1 MKKPRFEPGGK
12 LFVKGYVMSANESD
26 SVSIVAQL
34 KSAVKESGMTHY
46 RIAKDAG
53 IRQNML
59 DRFMTGER
67 DLRFET
73 AAKIAEALGLQLR

>member
-1 MKKPRFEPGGK
+1 
-12 LFVKGYVMSANESD
+12 MSANESD